1 MPRRWAFTGL
11 LLYPLKE
18 TLREYLSRP
27 SVFWGQILVSS
38 VLAAQRKQNYPLRP
52 QTTSDRAYFLASLRN
67 GSVDSKVFRAL
78 PGKERGGWRPPP
90 SASRSLL
97 QFLPSLSTWHT
108 TGTFDKGCFVLEL
121 SCGRSVTQI
130 DKPPTGC
137 SFLLWR
143 EHDPRRKEWIIVKR
157 LFLYLIQ
164 NLRLF
169 VNSFKKVTSR
179 QMNQSSARIRSRCFG
194 NSHCWAGRLSL
205 PLPSPIPRTGLWW
218 QRWNFAGWAYQVSTC
233 SRIKWLWKKGLP
245 TLNPNDLVSDGVRT
259 VSQCQVCL
267 WRSPG
272 STEGRSSRASRSTET
287 QHEAGIP
294 KSTASLAQRA
304 WATIKT

>member
-1 MPRRWAFTGL
+1 MWQWGWNYPLESHFSRSRQLVRKQFDPVSPSYESRPHPWLTVARPSLVTGPLLVPQQLWGLPALAGSATPGRWAFTGL
-11 LLYPLKE
+11 LFYPLKE

-27 SVFWGQILVSS
+27 SVFWRQILVSS
-38 VLAAQRKQNYPLRP
+38 TLAARRQQNYPLRP
-52 QTTSDRAYFLASLRN
+52 QTTSDRASFLASLHN
-67 GSVDSKVFRAL
+67 GSVDPKVFPAL

-108 TGTFDKGCFVLEL
+108 TGTFDKGCLVLEL

-143 EHDPRRKEWIIVKR
+143 KHDPRRKEWIIVKR

-169 VNSFKKVTSR
+169 VSSFKKKKKW
-179 QMNQSSARIRSRCFG
+179 QAGIRIKVPPGLEADALEIATVERDASLFLYRPRPTLRPLVAELKFC
-194 NSHCWAGRLSL
+194 RLSI
-205 PLPSPIPRTGLWW
+205 S
-218 QRWNFAGWAYQVSTC
+218 
-233 SRIKWLWKKGLP
+233 
-245 TLNPNDLVSDGVRT
+245 
-259 VSQCQVCL
+259 SQYVL
-267 WRSPG
+267 
-272 STEGRSSRASRSTET
+272 
-287 QHEAGIP
+287 
-294 KSTASLAQRA
+294 
-304 WATIKT
+304 

>member
-38 VLAAQRKQNYPLRP
+38 ALAAQRKQNYPLRP

-67 GSVDSKVFRAL
+67 GSVDSKDFRAL

-97 QFLPSLSTWHT
+97 QFLPSLSTWQT
-108 TGTFDKGCFVLEL
+108 TGTFDKGCLVLEL

-194 NSHCWAGRLSL
+194 NSHCWAGCLSL
-205 PLPSPIPRTGLWW
+205 PLPFPSHAQAFGGRVEILQAELIKSVRALELSDFGKRAYPRWTPMILLVMGCAQFLNAKSACEDHQGA
-218 QRWNFAGWAYQVSTC
+218 QRE
-233 SRIKWLWKKGLP
+233 GLP
-245 TLNPNDLVSDGVRT
+245 ELRGLPKPSTRLATRRAQLPLHRG
-259 VSQCQVCL
+259 
-267 WRSPG
+267 PG
-272 STEGRSSRASRSTET
+272 R
-287 QHEAGIP
+287 
-294 KSTASLAQRA
+294 L
-304 WATIKT
+304 

>member
-1 MPRRWAFTGL
+1 MFSRISQQLIRKQFDPVSPSCESRPHPWLTVARPSLVTDPLQVPQQLWGLPVLAGRCGFTGL

-38 VLAAQRKQNYPLRP
+38 TLAAQRQQNYPLRP
-52 QTTSDRAYFLASLRN
+52 QTTSERAYFLASLHN
-67 GSVDSKVFRAL
+67 GSVDPKVFRAL

-90 SASRSLL
+90 SVSRSLL
-97 QFLPSLSTWHT
+97 QFLPSFSTWHT
-108 TGTFDKGCFVLEL
+108 TGTFDKSCLILEL

-143 EHDPRRKEWIIVKR
+143 EHDPHRKQWIIVKR

-169 VNSFKKVTSR
+169 VSSFKK
-179 QMNQSSARIRSRCFG
+179 NG
-194 NSHCWAGRLSL
+194 K
-205 PLPSPIPRTGLWW
+205 P
-218 QRWNFAGWAYQVSTC
+218 AYESKFC
-233 SRIKWLWKKGLP
+233 P
-245 TLNPNDLVSDGVRT
+245 D
-259 VSQCQVCL
+259 
-267 WRSPG
+267 
-272 STEGRSSRASRSTET
+272 
-287 QHEAGIP
+287 
-294 KSTASLAQRA
+294 
-304 WATIKT
+304 